1 MTWDL
6 TWGKQLKFLQEMK
19 DDGLD
24 PQALRDRPVLDKVQA
39 YYMDAFQVITDS
51 RRYTYGQPIP
61 IPLSEILSYCQLFY
75 IDSLL
80 EREQLVRVVQAL
92 DNTYLKVTSE
102 QSKPAS
108 EK

>member
-1 MTWDL
+1 
-6 TWGKQLKFLQEMK
+6 MK

-24 PQALRDRPVLDKVQA
+24 PQALRDRPVLDRVQS
-39 YYMDAFQVITDS
+39 YYMDAFQTITDS
-51 RRYTYGQPIP
+51 RRYTYGQPVP

-75 IDSLL
+75 IDSLT
-80 EREQLVRVVQAL
+80 EREQLVKVVQAL